1 MTCFT
6 LPMPFT
12 LAHLSD
18 PHLAPL
24 PRPRLSELIGKRIT
38 GYLNWQLRR
47 RSIHDRRVLDAL
59 VDDLKTRQADHIAV
73 TGDIVNIAAEAEF
86 TPAAAWLAGL
96 GPAPDVSFVPGNHD
110 IYVAQAERYAAQAW
124 GPYMSSDGGGAGFPY
139 LRARGALAL
148 IGLSTGV
155 PTRAGRATGALGA
168 KQVAALSALLG
179 DCKRAGMFRVLLI
192 HHPPV
197 SEAAPHK
204 RLLDAA
210 LLKDALAADGAELLL
225 HGHDHKSMLNWL
237 EGPDGTRVPAVGV
250 PSASAAPAAAEH
262 AAGYNLYA
270 IDGAPGAWTCEIIT
284 RGMGPDGRISER
296 QRLKLAG

>member
-1 MTCFT
+1 M
-6 LPMPFT
+6 FT

-24 PRPRLSELIGKRIT
+24 PRPRIRELIGKRIT

-47 RSIHDRRVLDAL
+47 RAIHDRGVLDTL
-59 VDDLKTRQADHIAV
+59 VDDLKKRKTDHIAV

-86 TPAAAWLAGL
+86 PPGAAWLAGL
-96 GPAPDVSFVPGNHD
+96 GPARDVSLVPGNHD

-124 GPYMSSDGGGAGFPY
+124 GPYMSGDGGTPGFPY

-155 PTRAGRATGALGA
+155 PTRAGLATGTLGERQA
-168 KQVAALSALLG
+168 AALSVLLR
-179 DCKRAGMFRVLLI
+179 DCKRAGLFRVLLI

-204 RLLDAA
+204 RLIDAA
-210 LLKDALAADGAELLL
+210 LLKRVLAADGAELLL
-225 HGHDHKSMLNWL
+225 HGHDHKAMLNWL
-237 EGPDGTRVPAVGV
+237 EGPNGTRVPALGV

-262 AAGYNLYA
+262 SAAYNLYV
-270 IDGAPGAWTCEIIT
+270 IDGAPGAWTCAMST
-284 RGMGPDGRISER
+284 RGIGRDGTVAEVSRM
-296 QRLKLAG
+296 QLF